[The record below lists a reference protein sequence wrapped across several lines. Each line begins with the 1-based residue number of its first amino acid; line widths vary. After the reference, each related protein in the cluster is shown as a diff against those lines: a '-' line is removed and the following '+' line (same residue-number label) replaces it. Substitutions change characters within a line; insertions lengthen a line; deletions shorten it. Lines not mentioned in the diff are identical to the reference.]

1 MTVKC
6 LKKHHDLIVCS
17 WNVRSLVENTG
28 DIRICRKQCFGGDL
42 LCDSVDRKLD
52 LLVGEL
58 QHYKVSVAG
67 IQETKWF
74 GAYVWPAT
82 CGYTMLHS
90 GTGAVDVVAQREGV
104 GIVLDKRTIAAWRSA
119 GE

>member
-1 MTVKC
+1 MKR

-17 WNVRSLVENTG
+17 WNVRSLVDNSG
-28 DIRICRKQCFGGDL
+28 DIRICRKQCLGGDL

-58 QHYKVSVAG
+58 QRYKVSVAG

-74 GAYVWPAT
+74 GADVWPAT
-82 CGYTMLHS
+82 SEYTMLHS
-90 GTGAVDVVAQREGV
+90 GKSTSGAGDEVAWREDVDVV
-104 GIVLDKRTIAAWRSA
+104 
-119 GE
+119 